1 MLRKLKLNINREK
14 NKISSL
20 DNVELIRPNTDINIS
35 MLYQKCASNDP

>member
-1 MLRKLKLNINREK
+1 MKTETLSEPRRK
-14 NKISSL
+14 NKFSSL